1 MGNTKQRQS
10 NIELFRIITMIL
22 IIMHHYVVNSGLI
35 SPESPVFKDG
45 FSLKPI
51 LFLIAGGWGKIGINC
66 FVLITGYFMCKSN
79 ITLKKFCKLFFEVMF
94 YRIIIYSAFLI
105 AGEAEFSFVKIVKN
119 LVPIISIGQNFT
131 GCFLMFFLCIPFL
144 NTLISSIDE
153 KKHIYLLVLLLFI
166 YTFFETVPYFSIK
179 MNYVSW
185 FSVLYLIAAYIRIY
199 PKKIYFNAKIWRII
213 SGFSI
218 AVSVASI
225 VMCYYIFLK
234 TGKNIIYYFVTD
246 SNTFLALV
254 CGVSFFML
262 AVNTSIK
269 QSKFINNVAAT
280 SFGVLL
286 IHANSDVMRKWL
298 WTDTLQNVRAYCSD
312 YAFLHIL
319 LSVICVFICCS
330 TIDTVRIKFI
340 EKPFFKLF
348 DKFEPKLVSK
358 YIEIERNIGKMINN
372 LLAGGENI

>member
-45 FSLKPI
+45 FSFKPI

-166 YTFFETVPYFSIK
+166 YTFFETVPYFSVK

-254 CGVSFFML
+254 CGVSFF
-262 AVNTSIK
+262 
-269 QSKFINNVAAT
+269 
-280 SFGVLL
+280 
-286 IHANSDVMRKWL
+286 
-298 WTDTLQNVRAYCSD
+298 
-312 YAFLHIL
+312 YA
-319 LSVICVFICCS
+319 CCQY
-330 TIDTVRIKFI
+330 
-340 EKPFFKLF
+340 
-348 DKFEPKLVSK
+348 K
-358 YIEIERNIGKMINN
+358 Y
-372 LLAGGENI
+372 